1 MSRRIVRINAVAGL
15 GMLLAVIAGCASIF
29 PSYSPE
35 FSDVSPRSGEKNV
48 VTIPTFCWTVEE
60 GVTNVYLQIYPIEA
74 FNMKLLCPTGEPIL
88 QLTNFG
94 TGRQVVSLQNDS
106 ILKERYGAA
115 GPLAA
120 GDRIAL
126 EYDREYVWVLVG
138 EKDGKR
144 FHRAF
149 RFRTLKQD

>member
-1 MSRRIVRINAVAGL
+1 MSKRIVRLNAVAGL
-15 GMLLAVIAGCASIF
+15 LTLLTVITGCASIL

-35 FSDVSPRSGEKNV
+35 FSDISPRDGEKNV

-60 GVTNVYLQIYPIEA
+60 GVTNVYLQIFPIEA
-74 FNMKLLCPTGEPIL
+74 FNMKLRCPAGEPIL

-106 ILKERYGAA
+106 ILKKRHSAA

-120 GDRIAL
+120 NKGIAL

-144 FHRAF
+144 FHKAF
-149 RFRTLKQD
+149 RFRTMKN